1 MSGAL
6 QVNCCEICRKNPQK
20 KTYEKVYWEEFF
32 HKTDAFA
39 ERL

>member
-6 QVNCCEICRKNPQK
+6 RVNCCEICRNNPPKN
-20 KTYEKVYWEEFF
+20 TYEEVYWEEFF
-32 HKTDAFA
+32 NKTDAFA